1 MGHGTAHLYP
11 LNSGRVTEVWVSSN
25 KSNKV
30 SQRSRKKGK
39 VTHFEQAMMAL
50 ITRGFNFNV
59 HHAKK
64 QMQSKQLTTITI
76 KKERNQTEM

>member
-25 KSNKV
+25 ESNKV
-30 SQRSRKKGK
+30 SWRSRKKGK

-50 ITRGFNFNV
+50 TRGFNFNV